1 MRMRRRGD
9 ALVSTGWMKTEFDA
23 VAVIFYLYTC
33 VNQKKDLL
41 LQTSLPYCILQAQ
54 FDECSAA

>member
-23 VAVIFYLYTC
+23 VAVIFLPLHLC
-33 VNQKKDLL
+33 KSKKRLTFADKFAVLRL
-41 LQTSLPYCILQAQ
+41 VGSICR
-54 FDECSAA
+54 CSTA